1 MLSVRALCKSF
12 RRGAATSPHRTAA
25 LAGVSLDV
33 RESECVGIVGP
44 HGSGKT
50 TLLQCAAGL
59 LRPDSGEVYWYGERF
74 AGGGVVPGLAFVPS
88 APLYYQ
94 CLTVADVLEYRAA
107 RERSLMV
114 GHLEFRNV
122 MSLLGLSAVL
132 HQSVLALSRPLV
144 RRLALAEAMIG
155 GPDVVF
161 LDTGGRADDNEED
174 APLTAA
180 LRHIASSGVTLVMA
194 ARVIGTLAG
203 AVTRLLTIQAGVVA
217 ESGDQPTL
225 TAGLSERATTSHR
238 RLVAERIH

>member
-114 GHLEFRNV
+114 GHLEFRNI

-161 LDTGGRADDNEED
+161 LDTGARGDDPEND
-174 APLTAA
+174 GVLTGA
-180 LRHIASSGVTLVMA
+180 LRHIAASGVTLVLA
-194 ARVIGTLAG
+194 ARAIDNLAG
-203 AVTRLLTIQAGVVA
+203 AVTRLLTIDGGVVLESRA
-217 ESGDQPTL
+217 EPAL
-225 TAGLSERATTSHR
+225 ETARPESSTTSNR
-238 RLVAERIH
+238 RFVAERIH